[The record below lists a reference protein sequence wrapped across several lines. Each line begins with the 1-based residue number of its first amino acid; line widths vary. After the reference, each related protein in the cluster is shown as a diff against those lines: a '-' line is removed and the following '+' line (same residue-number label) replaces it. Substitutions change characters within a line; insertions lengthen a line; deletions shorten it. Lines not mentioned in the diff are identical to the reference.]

1 MSYCLAQALAVILQT
16 NFMVMEVFMLAL
28 LFAVVIGLLGIV
40 VRLLQRYFALYIDL
54 DHKDKDRPDE
64 LLHQLEKQ
72 AVSNTHKQK
81 VEEVNALINERV
93 AEFDKKFPPLDAQMD
108 GPEALTI
115 AFKKLIRSSLTM
127 LKERR

>member
-1 MSYCLAQALAVILQT
+1 
-16 NFMVMEVFMLAL
+16 MLAL
-28 LFAVVIGLLGIV
+28 LFAVIIGLLGIV

-72 AVSNTHKQK
+72 AASNTHKQK

-108 GPEALTI
+108 GPEALII